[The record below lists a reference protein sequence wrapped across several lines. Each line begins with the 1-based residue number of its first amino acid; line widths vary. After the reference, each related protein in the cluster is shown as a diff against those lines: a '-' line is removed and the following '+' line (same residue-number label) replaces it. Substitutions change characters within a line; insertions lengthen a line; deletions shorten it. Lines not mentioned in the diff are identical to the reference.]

1 MKLIYTLIITLT
13 LSLTALSQGHYKELG
28 YIPRDGGG
36 IAFLVEIESI
46 SRTKDEVKFT
56 GVQSG
61 FSIQEK
67 DRIWMPD
74 YRIFSTFKAS
84 CKTFIW
90 SELTRKG
97 QWGYNSE
104 NEPETIDLNSALPSD
119 RTAKEKDPIKFAID
133 FACSDPK
140 LPTKKGLMTE

>member
-1 MKLIYTLIITLT
+1 MLKILLSILLIC
-13 LSLTALSQGHYKELG
+13 SPAVAQHFKELG

-74 YRIFSTFKAS
+74 YRIFSTFRAS

-104 NEPETIDLNSALPSD
+104 NEPETIDLNSALPSV
-119 RTAKEKDPIKFAID
+119 RTAKEKDPIFEAIKY
-133 FACSDPK
+133 ACTDPK
-140 LPTKKGLMTE
+140 LPKLTT